1 VAQVVESL
9 PNKHETLSTTTTTK
23 KKKKKKGSRN
33 RRKTLQKIPDES

>member
-33 RRKTLQKIPDES
+33 RSNTLQNIPDES